1 MVSEGKDKSENKP
14 DKLIYE
20 KTPLFSKLVIIFIP
34 SLLVFS
40 LFFLA
45 ISLKVFLGI
54 FFMGSFLFFL
64 TLTLIS
70 LISKN
75 LRPTMW
81 LPTTLVFCT
90 ISLVIFII
98 AVSTPFGLP
107 IEEIKTAEAKTSTET
122 IAPPETTAPETTAP
136 PETTAKEDLI
146 EITEE
151 DLIEITYLTKSSEIL
166 HKIVNIMEYS
176 SQAAFDFTNG
186 ELSMED
192 HKLVAAEYIKDINE
206 CYDMY
211 LKLKPLTKFETVH
224 ELKGEAM
231 KHYLN
236 STTYMQS
243 YIDSSK
249 IEDMAD
255 AIKKAT
261 AEISK
266 GTTYTEKATEQ
277 INELAQ

>member
-122 IAPPETTAPETTAP
+122 TAPPTTKAPETTAPPTTTAPETTAP
-136 PETTAKEDLI
+136 PTTTEKKPIEEKKPDDATLGEKNALRTALNYLSFMSFSYSGLVEQLKFEGYTQKEAVYGADNCGADWNEQAVLTAEKYLDYGSFSRSGLI
-146 EITEE
+146 EQ
-151 DLIEITYLTKSSEIL
+151 L
-166 HKIVNIMEYS
+166 EYEG
-176 SQAAFDFTNG
+176 FT
-186 ELSMED
+186 SD
-192 HKLVAAEYIKDINE
+192 QAEYG
-206 CYDMY
+206 
-211 LKLKPLTKFETVH
+211 V
-224 ELKGEAM
+224 
-231 KHYLN
+231 
-236 STTYMQS
+236 
-243 YIDSSK
+243 
-249 IEDMAD
+249 
-255 AIKKAT
+255 KAV
-261 AEISK
+261 
-266 GTTYTEKATEQ
+266 GY
-277 INELAQ
+277 